1 MPKITVNG
9 VSLAY
14 EILGKGP
21 PVVFTDGGVD
31 VPKETMRWLAG
42 RMSLGYKALV
52 YDRRNSGTS
61 DVLFEDAPS
70 EFELFANDLHTLLES
85 LEMTPAYLWGGSGG
99 LLVSLLTAY
108 HHPESVKGLLLEA
121 VPLDNLEFWQNVAH
135 GYYIESAKVAE
146 SKGMEAVVEFSN
158 DWVNW
163 AERIKQN
170 PAGRGQFLSLDPI
183 EFAAIMRKWAAW
195 CTSGR
200 AHLAGLTD
208 EELGRITAPAITIP
222 GIDESHPQH
231 TSEELHRL
239 LPNSE
244 LLSREQFFSA
254 AEIDRLLELQV
265 DWIDGRY
272 MTVYAPFYDSFMKRV
287 EKEQS

>member
-1 MPKITVNG
+1 MPKITVNR
-9 VSLAY
+9 VNLAY

-42 RMSLGYKALV
+42 RMSLEYEALI
-52 YDRRNSGTS
+52 YDRRNCGES

-108 HHPESVKGLLLEA
+108 HHPESAKGLLLEA
-121 VPLDNLEFWQNVAH
+121 VPLDNPEFWQNMAQ
-135 GYYIESAKVAE
+135 GYYIASAEVAE
-146 SKGMEAVVEFSN
+146 SGGMEAVFELSN
-158 DWVNW
+158 DWCNW
-163 AERIKQN
+163 SERFKRN
-170 PAGRGQFLSLDPI
+170 LAGREQFLSQDPV
-183 EFAAIMRKWAAW
+183 EFAAIMRRWAAW

-208 EELGRITAPAITIP
+208 EELGRISAPAIIIP
-222 GIDESHPQH
+222 GINENHPKH

-244 LLSREQFFSA
+244 LFSREEFFSPV
-254 AEIDRLLELQV
+254 EIDRLRELQV

-272 MTVYAPFYDSFMKRV
+272 MAVYAPFYDSLMKRV